1 MKNAK
6 KHARAEEAGMLKC
19 RKREK
24 ACQNRRS
31 RHAKMRKMRKS
42 MPGAEEAG
50 MLKCEKREKACR
62 KQKKQV
68 KVDEIIAGNM

>member
-1 MKNAK
+1 
-6 KHARAEEAGMLKC
+6 
-19 RKREK
+19 
-24 ACQNRRS
+24 
-31 RHAKMRKMRKS
+31 MRKKRKS

-68 KVDEIIAGNM
+68 KVNEIIAGNM